1 MAKNYKEEE
10 LQQRYGQSEW
20 GNFSVTQ
27 TIGVPHPY
35 CITPMHVAV
44 ASKHHGGIL
53 NEAAIKDCERNYG
66 KCGIC
71 HGKLKFEEHETALMI
86 SCKKMLHDKDDPK
99 KPNAELHAYLK
110 SIVDRCEEDGYA
122 GFAFME
128 A

>member
-1 MAKNYKEEE
+1 MPKSYKEEE
-10 LQQRYGQSEW
+10 LQVRYGQSEW

-71 HGKLKFEEHETALMI
+71 HGKLKYEQHETALLV
-86 SCKKMLHDKDDPK
+86 SCKKDIKGDDGKAVP
-99 KPNAELHAYLK
+99 ELHKYLL
-110 SIVDRCEEDGYA
+110 SIKEKCEADGFA
-122 GFAFME
+122 GFAFMD
-128 A
+128 AR